1 MSQRPGACLLAPA
14 SQAEGRRQTRAP
26 SATAPA
32 AASLHHCRQLCR
44 PPLPPLP
51 VLAPP
56 RLPPLASQ
64 TGCSKKVMD
73 PEVPQALRL
82 QAILVGGIV
91 LVHAR
96 QQLYLLEDAQE
107 MLVGGWVG
115 GWVGGC
121 LVGPSR
127 ALGGCWQVVG
137 AVGCWRVLG
146 QPPPWAGISASRR
159 CRAAVPPA
167 PCPDRHMAATLNR
180 HHPPAGPWPLDLR
193 QTRPPA
199 LPHCASPPCSAA
211 CGCSTQRGRAPP
223 M

>member
-1 MSQRPGACLLAPA
+1 MLACACFSSRGAAANAGACRHRACRCVLAPLPTTLPPTLPA
-14 SQAEGRRQTRAP
+14 PPCAGPFPPAPTGFPNWLQQEGDGSRGAP
-26 SATAPA
+26 GTAPA
-32 AASLHHCRQLCR
+32 GNPCGRHC
-44 PPLPPLP
+44 
-51 VLAPP
+51 A
-56 RLPPLASQ
+56 
-64 TGCSKKVMD
+64 G
-73 PEVPQALRL
+73 
-82 QAILVGGIV
+82 
-91 LVHAR
+91 AR
-96 QQLYLLEDAQE
+96 QAAALPSGGCAGDA
-107 MLVGGWVG
+107 GGWVD
-115 GWVGGC
+115 GC